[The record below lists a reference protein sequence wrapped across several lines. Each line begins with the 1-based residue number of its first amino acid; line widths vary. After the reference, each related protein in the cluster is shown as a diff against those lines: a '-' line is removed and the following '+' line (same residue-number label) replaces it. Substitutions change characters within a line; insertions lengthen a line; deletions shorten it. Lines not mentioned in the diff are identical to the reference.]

1 MLVNFIFDDEILVSK
16 YVQIM
21 PNNLDHV
28 IINQISYKIVEK
40 TTDFIVEDND
50 SYIVVN
56 FILEKI

>member
-40 TTDFIVEDND
+40 TTDFIVEDEN
-50 SYIVVN
+50 SHIVVN

>member
-1 MLVNFIFDDEILVSK
+1 MLVNFIFDDKILVSK

-28 IINQISYKIVEK
+28 IINQSSYKIVEK

>member
-1 MLVNFIFDDEILVSK
+1 MLVNFIFGNEILVSK

-50 SYIVVN
+50 SYVVVN